1 MRLEIEKRALAKEA
15 SGEAGGEG
23 VVQAQGRVKEIDRSI
38 AELREKTS
46 ELELRWK
53 NEKETLDE
61 IKQIKDDNSSYIF
74 CNDQTQ
80 KQLDKSFKLIE
91 EEINRSK
98 S

>member
-1 MRLEIEKRALAKEA
+1 MNIKKSR
-15 SGEAGGEG
+15 
-23 VVQAQGRVKEIDRSI
+23 VQS
-38 AELREKTS
+38 
-46 ELELRWK
+46 
-53 NEKETLDE
+53 E